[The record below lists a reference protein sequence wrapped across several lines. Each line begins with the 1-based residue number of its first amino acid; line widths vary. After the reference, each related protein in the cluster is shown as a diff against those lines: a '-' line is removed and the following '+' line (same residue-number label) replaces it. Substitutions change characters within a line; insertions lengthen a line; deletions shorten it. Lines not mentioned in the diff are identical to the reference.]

1 MLKSRFP
8 MIPLGICTLLF
19 FNLSFASHPERNVTS
34 TFDEFLAGEFD
45 GVSVTSEGKLMRSP
59 AFDEILDTKEAFVY
73 SAVFNRTG
81 ALFIGT
87 GNNGK
92 VFRIDPA
99 GSGELLV
106 KLDEAGVYALAVDFQ
121 NRLYAGTAPDGK
133 VYRISTQGE
142 AQQFYD
148 PGEKYIWDLA
158 FDSDN
163 NLYVATGPRGIIY
176 KVDPSGTGE
185 QLFDSEDIHIVS
197 LEWDLDGNLLAGSS
211 PGGFLYR
218 VTKQGKPFVLLD
230 SSLEEIKS
238 VVVDRYGHVFAA
250 ALSGG
255 PKPGDETEA
264 ATKGSAPNS
273 ATKSEATTVKIVG
286 VGNGKKLEVYRIDKD
301 YLVDTIYTSDDELV
315 FDMVVRDDGS
325 VLLATGNKGRIMAV
339 SPRKFATLLV
349 ESDEEQVTRLLENNG
364 TVYAATSNLGKVFK
378 LGTQPPAKGVYESAV
393 VDAGMV
399 AKWGTIRWTFSN
411 PEAGAGI
418 QVFTRTGN
426 TRTPDRTWSDW
437 EGPYNEPQGSQI
449 TSTPARLLQWKIEFG
464 SEARGESLLSQSN
477 AVDSVSVSYLQ
488 RNIAPKVTEL
498 TVHAAG
504 VAFKKYP
511 KANSSGGV
519 PPGGPDGAHA
529 NSLPKQIRE
538 LETPR
543 VTPPLQ
549 KGYIPGARSFSWKA
563 RDENGDSLL
572 YSLYYRQANEDSWR
586 LIVKDLTEHSYTLD
600 GLSFGDGIYFA
611 RIVASDKASNPTDQA
626 LEDRLES
633 KAFVIANSLPVVEWK
648 SVEAQGSDVLAG
660 FSAKTTVSSLYQVEV
675 AMDTNRWEVVLPEDG
690 VTDESQEDFA
700 ITLSDLKPGPHTLK
714 VRIIDEVGNLGTYQR
729 SVQVH

>member
-1 MLKSRFP
+1 MLKRRFSL
-8 MIPLGICTLLF
+8 IPLGIFILLF
-19 FNLSFASHPERNVTS
+19 SNLLFASHPEKKVTS
-34 TFDEFLAGEFD
+34 TFDEFLDGEFD
-45 GVSVTSEGKLMRSP
+45 GVSVTSDGQLIRSP
-59 AFDEILDTKEAFVY
+59 AFDELMDTKEAFVY

-81 ALFIGT
+81 ALFVGT
-87 GNNGK
+87 GNNGR

-106 KLDEAGVYALAVDFQ
+106 KLDQAGVYALAVDSQ

-133 VYRISTQGE
+133 VYRISAQGE

-158 FDSDN
+158 FDSEN

-176 KVDPSGTGE
+176 KVSPSGTGE

-218 VTKQGKPFVLLD
+218 ITKGGKPFVLLD

-238 VVVDRYGHVFAA
+238 VAVDRYGNVFVA

-255 PKPGDETEA
+255 PKPEAETEA
-264 ATKGSAPNS
+264 TTSSSTSETKA
-273 ATKSEATTVKIVG
+273 EETTVKIVG
-286 VGNGKKLEVYRIDKD
+286 AGNGKKLEVYRIDKD
-301 YLVDTIYTSDDELV
+301 YLIDTIYTSDDELV

-349 ESDEEQVTRLLENNG
+349 ESEEEQVTRLLENNG

-378 LGTQPPAKGVYESAV
+378 LGTKPPAKGVYEAVV
-393 VDAGMV
+393 VDAKMV
-399 AKWGTIRWTFSN
+399 AKWGTIRWVVSN
-411 PEAGAGI
+411 PEADVGI
-418 QVFTRTGN
+418 QVFTRSGN
-426 TRTPDRTWSDW
+426 TRTPDRIWSDW

-449 TSTPARLLQWKIEFG
+449 TSIHARFLQWKIEFG
-464 SEARGESLLSQSN
+464 PEARGESLLSQSN
-477 AVDSVSVSYLQ
+477 AVDSVSVSFLQ
-488 RNIAPKVTEL
+488 RNMAPKMVEF

-504 VAFKKYP
+504 VAFAKYP
-511 KANSSGGV
+511 QANSSGGV
-519 PPGGPDGAHA
+519 PPGGPAGAHA

-538 LETPR
+538 LETPKIT
-543 VTPPLQ
+543 TPLR

-563 RDENGDSLL
+563 EDENGDSLL
-572 YSLYYRQANEDSWR
+572 YSLYYRQENEASWK
-586 LIVKDLTEHSYTLD
+586 LLVKDLTDSSYTMD

-611 RIVASDKASNPTDQA
+611 RIVASDKASNPLDQA

-648 SVEAQGSDVLAG
+648 DVRSQDSTVSAG
-660 FSAKTTVSSLYQVEV
+660 FSAETTGSSIYQVEI
-675 AMDTNRWEVVLPEDG
+675 AIDTDRWEVVFPEDG
-690 VTDESQEDFA
+690 VTDESQEDFVV
-700 ITLSDLKPGPHTLK
+700 TLSDLKSGPHTLK
-714 VRIIDEVGNLGTYQR
+714 VRVVDEVGNLGTYQR
-729 SVQVH
+729 AIQVQ